1 MRVLALTAQTRLPDL
16 TTFYQHLGTQVSL
29 DVRRLDKAQQ
39 LRVGKTLAALDSDA
53 YDRVLIDL
61 PFRHIRN
68 QHRAFAAL
76 PAVLFYEED
85 ACQNYLPDSRHFGA
99 FSRFY
104 QRLPHARVVVT
115 GATAARR
122 LREEGTDACF
132 LAKGYDPRKIFA
144 EPLERDI
151 ELGFVGRIN
160 SVEYSGRRHLLERLA
175 ACEPLQILR
184 TEPGAP
190 YRQMLNRIQMFVSA
204 DIGLAEYMA
213 KNFEAMACG
222 CLLLAWR
229 EEQEEAALG
238 LRDGEHLLLYSSVD
252 ELREHIGQ
260 LRADPR
266 RLARIAAAGQA
277 WVLERN
283 SYVTMAERVGELLK
297 KPLPVPSPRP
307 RMTWWRGIWT

>member
-1 MRVLALTAQTRLPDL
+1 MRVLALTAQARLPDL
-16 TTFYQHLGTQVSL
+16 TTFYQHLGKQVSL

-39 LRVGKTLAALDSDA
+39 LRVGKTLAAIDIDA
-53 YDRVLIDL
+53 YDRVLVDL
-61 PFRHIRN
+61 PFRHI
-68 QHRAFAAL
+68 QHQHKAFAAL
-76 PAVLFYEED
+76 PAALFYEED
-85 ACQNYLPDSRHFGA
+85 ACQNYLSDSRHFGA

-104 QRLPHARVVVT
+104 QRLPDARVVVT
-115 GATAARR
+115 GATVARR
-122 LREEGTDACF
+122 LREEGTQASF
-132 LAKGYDPRKIFA
+132 LAKGYDPEQLFA

-175 ACEPLQILR
+175 ACEPLQVLR

-229 EEQEEAALG
+229 EEYEEAALG
-238 LRDGEHLLLYSSVD
+238 LRDGEHLLLYSGVD
-252 ELREHIGQ
+252 ELREHIRQ
-260 LRADPR
+260 LRADR
-266 RLARIAAAGQA
+266 QRLARIAAAGQA
-277 WVLERN
+277 WVQTRN
-283 SYVTMAERVGELLK
+283 SYLTMATRVGELLRE
-297 KPLPVPSPRP
+297 PWPDRCAGPGGP
-307 RMTWWRGIWT
+307 WWRGLCR